1 MRLEISAPALD
12 AIQRGAEQAPA
23 LVQRELLAMMTVV
36 TIGLEGEVKDAMP
49 KHSGVTANS
58 IHSDAF
64 ASPAGVLGVVGSAQ
78 PAALFVELGT
88 KPHMPPVE
96 ALVPW
101 VRNVLGVEERKARSV
116 AYLIARKIAREGT
129 PARIPFR
136 GTLERMAPQIG
147 REFETA
153 AGRIAQQLWGTA

>member
-12 AIQRGAEQAPA
+12 AIQRASREAPE
-23 LVQRELLAMMTVV
+23 LVRRELLAMMTVV
-36 TIGLEGEVKDAMP
+36 TLGLEGEVKDAVP
-49 KHSGVTANS
+49 KHTGITANS
-58 IHSDAF
+58 ISSDAF
-64 ASPAGVLGVVGSAQ
+64 TSSAGVLGVVGSAQ

-101 VRNVLGVEERKARSV
+101 VRNVLGVEERKAHSV
-116 AYLIARKIAREGT
+116 AYLIARKIARKGT
-129 PARIPFR
+129 EAQLPFQK
-136 GTLERMAPQIG
+136 TLERMAPQIG